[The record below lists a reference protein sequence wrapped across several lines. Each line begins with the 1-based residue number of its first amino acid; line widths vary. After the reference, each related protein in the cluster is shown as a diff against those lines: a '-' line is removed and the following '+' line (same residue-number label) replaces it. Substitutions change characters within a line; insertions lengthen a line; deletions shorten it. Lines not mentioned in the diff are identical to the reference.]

1 MNKGEWI
8 QSYELM
14 PAPMS
19 TAGEY
24 LVEMAEYAEILGVGI
39 ESDGTI
45 VVIARRRIGSNLTK
59 RTMLVLHDGGTIG
72 YQYTRYIGSVND
84 PRFEGSAAWRHV
96 FEVTRP
102 NDDEEPVKKD
112 GKILLA
118 ATPGC

>member
-1 MNKGEWI
+1 MKNSEWI
-8 QSYELM
+8 STYELM

-19 TAGEY
+19 VAGEY
-24 LVEMAEYAEILGVGI
+24 LVKMPEYAEILGTGL

-45 VVIARRRIGSNLTK
+45 VVVARRRVGSNLAN
-59 RTMLVLHDGGTIG
+59 RTMLVLYDGGTIG
-72 YQYTRYIGSVND
+72 YQYTRYIGSVNN

-102 NDDEEPVKKD
+102 NDDEESVKKD

-118 ATPGC
+118 TTPGC